1 EKMGMELGDGAD
13 PLLVSVRSGAP
24 FSMPGMMDTVLN
36 LGLNDVSVGGL
47 AKQTDN
53 PRFAYDSYRR
63 FVQMFGKIVLDI
75 DGERFEHALAELRT
89 ARGVATDP
97 ELSAEDL
104 QSLVERFKAIVFS
117 EAGIEFPQD
126 PKE

>member
-1 EKMGMELGDGAD
+1 MG
-13 PLLVSVRSGAP
+13 SR
-24 FSMPGMMDTVLN
+24 
-36 LGLNDVSVGGL
+36 
-47 AKQTDN
+47 KQTDN

-75 DGERFEHALAELRT
+75 DGERFEHALTELRDE
-89 ARGVATDP
+89 RGVETDP

-104 QSLVERFKAIVFS
+104 QGLVERFKAIVFA

-126 PKE
+126 PTEQLRLRDRGGVPVLER